1 MTMANNRLALF
12 LATVCGVGY
21 FPWAP
26 GTVASLV
33 ALGVGYAA
41 TVSNGFSP
49 IWLALAAVILLIPAV
64 LVSEIAEKRYAQS
77 DPNSVVIDE
86 VIGQWL
92 AVSVAA
98 GDNQVHWVLAFILFR
113 VFDIAKPYPIRKCEH
128 FPRGWGVVADDVAA
142 GLCAMMILASVR
154 WLLN

>member
-1 MTMANNRLALF
+1 MANNRLALF
-12 LATVCGVGY
+12 VATVCGIGY

-26 GTVASLV
+26 GTVASLA
-33 ALGVGYAA
+33 ALGVGYVA

-49 IWLALAAVILLIPAV
+49 IWLALAAATLFIPAV
-64 LVSEIAEKRYAQS
+64 LVSEISEKRYAQS

-98 GDNQVHWVLAFILFR
+98 GDNQIHWVLAFILFR
-113 VFDIAKPYPIRKCEH
+113 VFDIAKPYPIKKCER
-128 FPRGWGVVADDVAA
+128 FSKGWGVVADDVAA
-142 GLCAMMILASVR
+142 GLYAMIILASVR
-154 WLLN
+154 WLLD